1 MNTNSARVAR
11 RKANLRTAGG
21 RVLSLALEP
30 ESVKAAEY
38 LVQQGWASSITA
50 ALNLSVQRL
59 AQAQALLN
67 NGQKGE
73 DHGSRD

>member
-38 LVQQGWASSITA
+38 LVMQGWAPSLTA
-50 ALNLSVQRL
+50 ALNLAVQRL
-59 AQAQALLN
+59 AQAQALVN
-67 NGQKGE
+67 NGQQGE
-73 DHGSRD
+73 SRGSSD